1 MLVGRS
7 HERSSNDNGQACPS
21 RRGAGIRQEM
31 LTRSGY
37 EEEKCPN
44 YPPTRRTPAQTCGVA
59 ADNVEAAQ
67 RDCGEH
73 QSCSLRKD
81 QEIPTATRLGMLGLD
96 AELDQSCPAL
106 FEIRRE
112 VLVIDWVRC
121 RHVGQGVPLSIS
133 IHPECPDPDSTH
145 RSAAGDVFLRQ
156 EPDEEEDEEDEGNRK
171 NDGDDGGGDD
181 GYSE

>member
-1 MLVGRS
+1 MANCRIPTAMRAVPCPPSKPLPVTEKAQDRPASLRTVVANSLAATPVVLVGRS
-7 HERSSNDNGQACPS
+7 HERSSNENGQACPS

-106 FEIRRE
+106 LRS
-112 VLVIDWVRC
+112 DARC
-121 RHVGQGVPLSIS
+121 R
-133 IHPECPDPDSTH
+133 
-145 RSAAGDVFLRQ
+145 
-156 EPDEEEDEEDEGNRK
+156 N
-171 NDGDDGGGDD
+171 
-181 GYSE
+181 